1 MPNAQ
6 LRSDILGLSEVLKS
20 LRDEVSD
27 LREQRAGEQNT
38 SRSSIHVDA
47 GGASIWGAAWLASI
61 CCAIM
66 LGAAFVGG
74 FWMLDATTRATQERA
89 ELRKRDNDFQDY
101 ISVIYQVAPELQ
113 KRIEAEKAKED
124 QQ

>member
-1 MPNAQ
+1 MADTQ
-6 LRSDILGLSEVLKS
+6 LHNDLRDLTAAIKS
-20 LRDEVSD
+20 LHGEVAD
-27 LREQRAGEQNT
+27 LRKDRADGSGQ
-38 SRSSIHVDA
+38 SISSIRVDA
-47 GGASIWGAAWLASI
+47 GGAAIWGAAWLASI